1 MPRTNFIQPSG
12 SEKQGWLSPAKVS
25 QVDQEWKPFPVE
37 RLIPAKAHRHQGP
50 KCSDLV
56 EGGGALSSSRCH
68 PGELG
73 PDSLDKKELKAVSS
87 VLETSFR
94 NQ

>member
-12 SEKQGWLSPAKVS
+12 SGKQGWLSPARVS

-37 RLIPAKAHRHQGP
+37 RVIPAKAHRHQGP

-56 EGGGALSSSRCH
+56 GGGGGGGA
-68 PGELG
+68 GT
-73 PDSLDKKELKAVSS
+73 KQLKVPSWRAW
-87 VLETSFR
+87 T
-94 NQ
+94 

>member
-1 MPRTNFIQPSG
+1 MPRTDFIQPSG
-12 SEKQGWLSPAKVS
+12 SGRQGWLSLSRVS
-25 QVDQEWKPFPVE
+25 QVDQEWKPFPAE
-37 RLIPAKAHRHQGP
+37 RLMPAKAHRHQGT

-56 EGGGALSSSRCH
+56 GGEALSDSRCH

-73 PDSLDKKELKAVSS
+73 LDSLDKKELKAVGS

>member
-1 MPRTNFIQPSG
+1 MPRTDFIQPSG
-12 SEKQGWLSPAKVS
+12 SGKQGWLSLARVS

-37 RLIPAKAHRHQGP
+37 QLIAANAHRHQGT

-56 EGGGALSSSRCH
+56 GGEALSSSKCH

-73 PDSLDKKELKAVSS
+73 LDSLDKKEPKAVSS

-94 NQ
+94 DQ